1 MKDKFLTKNTKITIN
16 EVKPN
21 GLKTAEK
28 VYDEDGK
35 INKKA
40 LKDFSKKL
48 SDYYNFDDGE
58 EDALKDPPKVGRDD
72 ELEGYEVEAKGA
84 GKMSSYKYDDEDTEV
99 YEKFVERIDDLNDT
113 SEYDKLFGT
122 TDGFG
127 EGKKDNVW
135 DDVKKYSDKYKE
147 YKYDEPD
154 QYQLTP
160 RVRVTKGVTESKVNK
175 TNKMKRLNFKNEFKS
190 DSDMVGLIPE
200 NYKKDGNTFLM
211 TDGNK
216 LYKVRWDNTLNEA
229 TILNFKDKSMIVEN
243 RNKMKKLYNYKY
255 SDSMG
260 KTNDYVTES
269 QMMRNMMV
277 MVKDK
282 SFINEQEEVEVDPF
296 DDAVIQQKA
305 DDKAAADKVV
315 SDKAAADKAA
325 IPKPVT
331 SYVEK
336 TYKIGG
342 QDIIFRYPQIS
353 RDGGKTQEDAKKT
366 PIIIRGPKGLV
377 LVDKKTH
384 KVIQG
389 DPKKLFNYSVN
400 SSPNGSMMTAHN
412 DFIKYVKTKLP
423 NAQYKDF
430 GATDP
435 SQGSIEKSLTLLP
448 QYYITNKDQ
457 QKDFRIV
464 DKTIKNPDTGQ
475 PYTWIIRVKYVDNV
489 DGNGVLKKKIV
500 NDIMWLD
507 PSSNTK
513 GIAIR
518 PHGSGGK
525 DFWYDDKGLASG
537 KNKNII
543 LPGSIVTQLGD
554 LMQAQI
560 IKTKAKYER
569 SPQTGRMYPTGN

>member
-40 LKDFSKKL
+40 LKDFSKKM

-160 RVRVTKGVTESKVNK
+160 RVRVTKGVTESKDNK

-260 KTNDYVTES
+260 KTNDYVTET
-269 QMMRNMMV
+269 NMMKKL
-277 MVKDK
+277 M
-282 SFINEQEEVEVDPF
+282 
-296 DDAVIQQKA
+296 
-305 DDKAAADKVV
+305 
-315 SDKAAADKAA
+315 
-325 IPKPVT
+325 
-331 SYVEK
+331 
-336 TYKIGG
+336 
-342 QDIIFRYPQIS
+342 
-353 RDGGKTQEDAKKT
+353 KT
-366 PIIIRGPKGLV
+366 PL
-377 LVDKKTH
+377 
-384 KVIQG
+384 
-389 DPKKLFNYSVN
+389 NE
-400 SSPNGSMMTAHN
+400 
-412 DFIKYVKTKLP
+412 
-423 NAQYKDF
+423 
-430 GATDP
+430 
-435 SQGSIEKSLTLLP
+435 EKE
-448 QYYITNKDQ
+448 K
-457 QKDFRIV
+457 
-464 DKTIKNPDTGQ
+464 
-475 PYTWIIRVKYVDNV
+475 
-489 DGNGVLKKKIV
+489 
-500 NDIMWLD
+500 
-507 PSSNTK
+507 
-513 GIAIR
+513 
-518 PHGSGGK
+518 
-525 DFWYDDKGLASG
+525 
-537 KNKNII
+537 
-543 LPGSIVTQLGD
+543 
-554 LMQAQI
+554 
-560 IKTKAKYER
+560 
-569 SPQTGRMYPTGN
+569 

>member
-190 DSDMVGLIPE
+190 DSDMVGLI
-200 NYKKDGNTFLM
+200 
-211 TDGNK
+211 
-216 LYKVRWDNTLNEA
+216 LNEA

>member
-21 GLKTAEK
+21 GLKTTEK

-40 LKDFSKKL
+40 LNDFSKKM

-260 KTNDYVTES
+260 KTNDYITEATAMRK
-269 QMMRNMMV
+269 MMDV
-277 MVKDK
+277 VKGK
-282 SFINEQEEVEVDPF
+282 TLLGEQDDPF
-296 DDAVIQQKA
+296 DDGVIQQKA
-305 DDKAAADKVV
+305 DAKAAADKA
-315 SDKAAADKAA
+315 SADKAAADKAA

-331 SYVEK
+331 SNLEK

-342 QDIIFRYPQIS
+342 QDIVFRYPQLS
-353 RDGGKTQEDAKKT
+353 KDGGKTQEDRMDY
-366 PIIIRGPKGLV
+366 PITIRGPKGYV
-377 LVDKKTH
+377 LIDKKTH
-384 KVIQG
+384 KVTKG
-389 DPKKLFNYSVN
+389 DPKKSFYIQIN
-400 SSPNGSMMTAHN
+400 SSPNGSMMTAYD
-412 DFIKYVKTKLP
+412 DFIKYVSTTLP
-423 NAQYKDF
+423 NLQYKPYT
-430 GATDP
+430 GNKSEA
-435 SQGSIEKSLTLLP
+435 SQGTIERALTLLP
-448 QYYITNKDQ
+448 QYYTTNKGQ
-457 QKDFRIV
+457 TKDFNITD
-464 DKTIKNPDTGQ
+464 DKRKDAEGQ
-475 PYTWIIRVKYVDNV
+475 PYNWLVRVTYSDNV
-489 DGNGVLKKKIV
+489 DGNGKLKKKIV
-500 NDIMWLD
+500 NNIMWLD
-507 PSSNTK
+507 
-513 GIAIR
+513 A
-518 PHGSGGK
+518 
-525 DFWYDDKGLASG
+525 DKGDRYSAARPEGSYGNNYWFDGKALISG
-537 KNKNII
+537 QNKNIA
-543 LPGSIVTQLGD
+543 LPGEIVTKLGEK
-554 LMQAQI
+554 
-560 IKTKAKYER
+560 IKDEIWKPER
-569 SPQTGRMYPTGN
+569 IHGSKVSQDPGPGYR

>member
-40 LKDFSKKL
+40 L
-48 SDYYNFDDGE
+48 
-58 EDALKDPPKVGRDD
+58 
-72 ELEGYEVEAKGA
+72 LEGYEVEAKGA